1 MFSITFPY
9 WSISNR
15 YNSNQQENVA
25 NTRFEIQY
33 KEIRNQTKLNFRNPN
48 ILENLFL
55 YWFIK
60 IENLKAKLRSFAIN
74 NRKMG
79 IEKTEFHLLYFEIL
93 KTVKLIP

>member
-1 MFSITFPY
+1 MFSRTFPY

-15 YNSNQQENVA
+15 CNSNQQENVT

-33 KEIRNQTKLNFRNPN
+33 KEIGNQNNFENIN

-60 IENLKAKLRSFAIN
+60 IENLKAKLRSFAM
-74 NRKMG
+74 KQ
-79 IEKTEFHLLYFEIL
+79 
-93 KTVKLIP
+93 